1 MMIMIFLWE
10 FRVELIFHNYLLTLT
25 IHDLIGSLRNHD
37 DDGNGDVTEQKV

>member
-25 IHDLIGSLRNHD
+25 IHDLNFFKLLDHFIFEKRGRI
-37 DDGNGDVTEQKV
+37 DG